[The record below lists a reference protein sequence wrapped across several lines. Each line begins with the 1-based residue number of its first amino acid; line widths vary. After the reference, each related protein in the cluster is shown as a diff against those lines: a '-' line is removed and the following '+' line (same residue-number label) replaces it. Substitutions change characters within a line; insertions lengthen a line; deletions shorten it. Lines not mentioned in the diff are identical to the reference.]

1 MFSKGL
7 KFIEPIYHNKSKILN
22 SIKCDLSSYVKHL
35 SVKYSVNIKFFTPW
49 KVNILEKVK
58 EKLNCVKIYPKRA
71 TSIFISAK
79 KDLDQLKE
87 HFIITGVDKA
97 SNNIS
102 LICKKYY
109 LDNIKHELSSTST
122 YSLSPKKKED
132 IIKDHISFCSKFKIP
147 VTHKTLPI
155 LHMFPKF
162 HKDSMDFR
170 YIAAGTR
177 SSLKPLSKILSGVLS
192 LINKFI
198 KTHSNYKFKFHNTS
212 GYWIVNNKDT
222 TLDNLSY
229 LNNTSIAKSIKS
241 FDLKKLYTNL
251 SHDKFITTIF

>member
-1 MFSKGL
+1 M
-7 KFIEPIYHNKSKILN
+7 
-22 SIKCDLSSYVKHL
+22 
-35 SVKYSVNIKFFTPW
+35 
-49 KVNILEKVK
+49 
-58 EKLNCVKIYPKRA
+58 
-71 TSIFISAK
+71 
-79 KDLDQLKE
+79 
-87 HFIITGVDKA
+87 DKA

-109 LDNIKHELSSTST
+109 LNNIKRECSSTST
-122 YSLSPKKKED
+122 YSFSPKKKED

-162 HKDSMDFR
+162 HKDTMDFR

-192 LINKFI
+192 LINKFL

-212 GYWIVNNKDT
+212 GYWIVNNTDT
-222 TLDNLSY
+222 TLHNLSY

-251 SHDKFITTIF
+251 PHDEVITTISELIDFSFNTY